1 MTEHYI
7 DALGDFCPIPSLKVQ
22 SAMKQMNPGDR
33 IILITD
39 HSCTANTIR
48 DDMRRGENKVF
59 VEEVDNGIW
68 KITIMES
75 AVNKNR

>member
-7 DALGDFCPIPSLKVQ
+7 DSLGDFCPIPSLKVQ
-22 SAMKQMNPGDR
+22 AAMKKMNPGDR
-33 IILITD
+33 IVLITD

-48 DDMRRGENKVF
+48 DEMRREKFKVI

-68 KITIMES
+68 QITIMES
-75 AVNKNR
+75 SVNKSR